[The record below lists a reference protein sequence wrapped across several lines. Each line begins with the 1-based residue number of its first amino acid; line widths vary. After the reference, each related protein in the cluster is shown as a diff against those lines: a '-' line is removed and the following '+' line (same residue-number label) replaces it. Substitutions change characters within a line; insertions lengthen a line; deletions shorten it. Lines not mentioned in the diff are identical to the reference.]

1 MFQGTE
7 NYPDGEFSRI
17 IAENGGNENAFTG
30 KDYTEAE
37 EKSPD
42 DGNDAPSD
50 EQQTEFECE
59 GDIVD
64 LYASTEE
71 L

>member
-1 MFQGTE
+1 MDRVVEPGAVLPQ
-7 NYPDGEFSRI
+7 
-17 IAENGGNENAFTG
+17 ENAP
-30 KDYTEAE
+30 KAE

-42 DGNDAPSD
+42 DAPSD
-50 EQQTEFECE
+50 DQQTEFCE
-59 GDIVD
+59 GDVMD

>member
-1 MFQGTE
+1 MDRVIEPGAVPPQE
-7 NYPDGEFSRI
+7 NVP
-17 IAENGGNENAFTG
+17 
-30 KDYTEAE
+30 EAE

-42 DGNDAPSD
+42 DAPSD
-50 EQQTEFECE
+50 DQQTELCE
-59 GDIVD
+59 GNIVD

>member
-1 MFQGTE
+1 MLGESAGDIPPAGQDTCLVMDRVVEPGVVPPQE
-7 NYPDGEFSRI
+7 NTP
-17 IAENGGNENAFTG
+17 
-30 KDYTEAE
+30 EAE

-42 DGNDAPSD
+42 DAPSD
-50 EQQTEFECE
+50 DQQTELCK

>member
-1 MFQGTE
+1 MSEHVIELGVVSPQENLPEVEDKSQGE
-7 NYPDGEFSRI
+7 GD
-17 IAENGGNENAFTG
+17 
-30 KDYTEAE
+30 
-37 EKSPD
+37 
-42 DGNDAPSD
+42 DAPSD
-50 EQQTEFECE
+50 EQQPKLGCE

>member
-1 MFQGTE
+1 MTDRVVEPGAVPPQ
-7 NYPDGEFSRI
+7 
-17 IAENGGNENAFTG
+17 ENAP
-30 KDYTEAE
+30 EAE

-42 DGNDAPSD
+42 DAPSD
-50 EQQTEFECE
+50 DQQTELSE